1 MMQVNDIL
9 AKGGDTKKD
18 GQVHSKSF
26 IVYAQTLP
34 GIEELLTLNLV
45 DQLA

>member
-1 MMQVNDIL
+1 MCQPLV
-9 AKGGDTKKD
+9 
-18 GQVHSKSF
+18 